1 MGDLWRVTSQRPTE
15 ELNPGATGFVTV
27 WEVTYQVLSG
37 PAQGAV
43 GKVKIPAINY
53 SASAVK
59 EAIDKEV
66 AVLSEVAEL

>member
-53 SASAVK
+53 SAAAVK

>member
-1 MGDLWRVTSQRPTE
+1 MAELWRVTSQRPTE

-27 WEVTYQVLSG
+27 WEVTYEVISG

-53 SASAVK
+53 SAEAVK

-66 AVLSEVAEL
+66 DVVSEVASL